1 LTPPFT
7 PRPIPSISPTTPLS
21 ASHTSA
27 QNGTLDGSQHLVID
41 TPESTPLLPLDSL
54 PTIAGRGNNCFLAN
68 DDIQAFLEQDLDLQR
83 LNKIHGQL
91 WMAGRPMRARP
102 LHRYKMLG
110 YEILCTQQ
118 MDLHLLR
125 FSSRLIIKPL
135 PEWLLSHDFW
145 TNHLCADETLHKSA
159 CGFLL
164 SYVWLVT
171 TPLDLKLA
179 HDHNLLP
186 TSVSWTWW
194 KAFVVDYFRHVDIN
208 ALDQVNKRYQF
219 GDLRLGRVNLI
230 YRTGFFSTHFIRGYL
245 YGYNRYVIFFERNFS
260 WIFSV
265 FVFFSLGLNAMQ
277 VGTGLKDLNE
287 RYTFLRASY
296 VGVVLSMVT
305 VIVVL
310 GFVSVLYVGIFLYNM
325 VSAIRQA
332 TDVQKERRRIA
343 TQRKDEKK
351 EV

>member
-1 LTPPFT
+1 
-7 PRPIPSISPTTPLS
+7 
-21 ASHTSA
+21 
-27 QNGTLDGSQHLVID
+27 
-41 TPESTPLLPLDSL
+41 
-54 PTIAGRGNNCFLAN
+54 
-68 DDIQAFLEQDLDLQR
+68 
-83 LNKIHGQL
+83 
-91 WMAGRPMRARP
+91 MRARP

-110 YEILCTQQ
+110 YEILYTQQ

-145 TNHLCADETLHKSA
+145 TSHLCADETLHKSA

-194 KAFVVDYFRHVDIN
+194 KALVVDYFRHVDIN

-296 VGVVLSMVT
+296 VGVILSMVT

-332 TDVQKERRRIA
+332 AEVQKERRRIA
-343 TQRKDEKK
+343 AQREEEKK
-351 EV
+351 EA